1 MINPLASLNIPIS
14 HPVHIFAV
22 MSLVILVAPIILSKL
37 RLPGTVGLILAGL
50 ILGPNGLNILAKDAS
65 VVLFGTVGILYIMFL
80 SGLEVDFLDFRRS
93 SKKSLVFGLLTF
105 SIPQIAGTVLAFY
118 LLDFELRPAILLGSM
133 YASHTLLAYPIA
145 SRLGITRDES
155 VLVTIGGTLVTNTIS
170 LSILAVITSS
180 VHGTLDLMF
189 WLKLLASFTLF
200 SLLIF
205 VLLPRFAR
213 WFFCNVESEG
223 TSQFMFILALVFVS
237 SAIAHMLGIEP
248 VIGAFLAGLSISQMV
263 PAGSTLQNR
272 INFMGNSIF
281 IPYFL
286 IYVGMLVDL
295 RVLFSGSGALFVAI
309 HMTLVATATKWLAAF
324 GAQKFFGY
332 TSAQRGVIF
341 GLSNAQAANTLAAIM
356 VGYQL
361 GLLNENVLNGT
372 IIMILVTCIHS
383 ALAVE
388 KSGIRLALSLSGAR
402 STEAVELT
410 EIQRI
415 LVPIANLKSMV
426 PLLDFA
432 FAIKDTKGSDPVYPL
447 SVVTDDEDAS
457 VRVAEADSLLRE
469 VRRHASG
476 GGSTVKLISR
486 IDVSASGGI
495 LRVIREMNISC
506 VVLGW
511 GSEHTPGEYFF
522 GGLQDHLLDQS
533 KSMMLVS
540 GISTPLNTVKR
551 MTLVLPPHA
560 EFEHGLRECL
570 QALHTLRRNL
580 KVPFVL
586 QGLAETVVAVRQV
599 QVVAGLPD
607 EVTAIPFA
615 TWEAMSKVVMREMRP
630 HDLTVF
636 LSAREGC
643 LAWNSDIEPFAKR
656 LRRLSNDANLLLL
669 YAPANQ
675 TMVGLDPRIC

>member
-1 MINPLASLNIPIS
+1 MTNPLALPIS

-37 RLPGTVGLILAGL
+37 RLPGTVGLILAGMV
-50 ILGPNGLNILAKDAS
+50 LGPNGLNILAKDDS

-105 SIPQIAGTVLAFY
+105 SIPQIVGTVLAFY
-118 LLDFELRPAILLGSM
+118 LLDFELRPSILLASM

-189 WLKLLASFTLF
+189 WVVLLASFTVF
-200 SLLIF
+200 SLVMF

-223 TSQFMFILALVFVS
+223 ISQFMFILALVFVS
-237 SAIAHMLGIEP
+237 SAIAHMFGIEP
-248 VIGAFLAGLSISQMV
+248 VIGAFLAGLSISRVV
-263 PAGSTLQNR
+263 PTGSTLLNR
-272 INFMGNSIF
+272 INFMGNSLF

-295 RVLFSGSGALFVAI
+295 RVLFGGPEALIVAV
-309 HMTLVATATKWLAAF
+309 HMTVVATATKWLAAL
-324 GAQKFFGY
+324 GAQKCFGY
-332 TSAQRGVIF
+332 TRAQRGVIF

-372 IIMILVTCIHS
+372 IIMILVTCITS

-388 KSGIRLALSLSGAR
+388 KAGVRLALTLSQSGTAPADAE
-402 STEAVELT
+402 SEN
-410 EIQRI
+410 QRI
-415 LVPIANLKSMV
+415 LVPVANVKSMV
-426 PLLDFA
+426 SLLDIA
-432 FAIKDTKGSDPVYPL
+432 FAIKDPKISDPVYPL
-447 SVVTDDEDAS
+447 AVITDEADAS
-457 VRVAEADSLLRE
+457 IRVAEADKLLRE
-469 VRRHASG
+469 VRLHASG
-476 GGSTVKLISR
+476 GDKAVKLISR
-486 IDVSASGGI
+486 IDVSATGGI
-495 LRVIREMNISC
+495 LRVIREMNITC

-511 GSEHTPGEYFF
+511 SGEHHSGEYFF
-522 GGLQDHLLDQS
+522 GSLHAHLLDQS
-533 KSMMLVS
+533 MPMTFVS
-540 GISTPLNTVKR
+540 GIRTPLNAIKR

-560 EFEHGLRECL
+560 EFEYGLLECL
-570 QALHTLRRNL
+570 KTLHTLRRNL
-580 KVPFVL
+580 KVPFVF
-586 QGLAETVVAVRQV
+586 QGLAATLEAVRRRQV
-599 QVVAGLPD
+599 EAGLPNEISTD
-607 EVTAIPFA
+607 VYES
-615 TWEAMSKVVMREMRP
+615 WEDMPIISLREMKP
-630 HDLTVF
+630 HDLTIF
-636 LSAREGC
+636 LAAREGC
-643 LAWNSDIEPFAKR
+643 LAWNPEIEPFAKKT
-656 LRRLSNDANLLLL
+656 RRLVEDANLVLL
-669 YAPANQ
+669 YAPAKQ
-675 TMVGLDPRIC
+675 TMVESDPKLF

>member
-1 MINPLASLNIPIS
+1 MMNPLAWFDLHIS

-37 RLPGTVGLILAGL
+37 RLPGTVGLILAGV

-93 SKKSLVFGLLTF
+93 SKKSLVFGLFTF

-189 WLKLLASFTLF
+189 WFVLLASFTLF
-200 SLLIF
+200 SLVMF
-205 VLLPRFAR
+205 VLLPRLAR

-295 RVLFSGSGALFVAI
+295 RVLFSGSGALIVAI
-309 HMTLVATATKWLAAF
+309 HMTVVATATKWLAAF
-324 GAQKFFGY
+324 GAQKCFGY

-388 KSGIRLALSLSGAR
+388 KAGVKMVLSGIGAAPVEGPPDSQRL
-402 STEAVELT
+402 
-410 EIQRI
+410 
-415 LVPIANLKSMV
+415 LVPVANVKSMV
-426 PLLDFA
+426 GLLDIA
-432 FAIKDTKGSDPVYPL
+432 FAIKDPKISDPVYAL
-447 SVVTDDEDAS
+447 AVVTDAADAAA
-457 VRVAEADSLLRE
+457 RVAETDSLLRE

-476 GGSTVKLISR
+476 GATAVKLISR
-486 IDVSASGGI
+486 MDVSASGGI

-522 GGLQDHLLDQS
+522 GGLQSHLLDQS
-533 KSMMLVS
+533 TPMMFVS
-540 GISTPLNTVKR
+540 GISTPLNTIKR

-580 KVPFVL
+580 KVPFVF
-586 QGLAETVVAVRQV
+586 QGLDPTLEAVRQL
-599 QVVAGLPD
+599 QVAAGLPN
-607 EVTAIPFA
+607 EVTAVPYV
-615 TWEAMSKVVMREMRP
+615 TWESMSKVVMREMKP

-656 LRRLSNDANLLLL
+656 IRRLANDANLVLL
-669 YAPANQ
+669 YAPAKQ
-675 TMVGLDPRIC
+675 TMVWHDPRIC